1 LVRFWDSSALIPLV
15 LAERSTTRV
24 KRWLR
29 EDPDVIVWALTRVEL
44 LSALARRRREEPES
58 APQLLAA
65 RRDLLG
71 AWEQWSEVT
80 AVELVRRYAERVVET
95 HPLRAAD
102 ALQIAAALVAAEG
115 DPATIEFVSL
125 DRNLAEAA
133 EREGFGV
140 LGPQHRLR

>member
-1 LVRFWDSSALIPLV
+1 MRFWDSSALIPLV

-24 KRWLR
+24 QRWLR
-29 EDPDVIVWALTRVEL
+29 EDPDVIVWTLSRVEL
-44 LSALARRRREEPES
+44 LSTLARRRREEPES